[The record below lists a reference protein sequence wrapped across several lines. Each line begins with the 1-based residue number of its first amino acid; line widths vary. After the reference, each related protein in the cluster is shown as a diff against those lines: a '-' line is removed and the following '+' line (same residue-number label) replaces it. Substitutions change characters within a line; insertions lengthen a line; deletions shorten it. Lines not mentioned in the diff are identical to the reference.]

1 MTRSSV
7 RAALVFAFAF
17 ALTASPRLGAQTTS
31 SDPARLNGQAQEVP
45 GGAKVGTL
53 ASQVA
58 HAFAD
63 EGRDRQAAAKIE
75 KLWPNIA
82 ERYSFLGAGRG
93 LVVAVP
99 VYALKVAAPTLPRN
113 KTVDDIWIV
122 GARAT
127 PAEAYATADEHL
139 RGAPSSDY
147 VLLPDDSWFLWISPG
162 SYGWPDK
169 IPSYED
175 AARRG
180 LTTRK
185 ESWSATI
192 ANGVALQTRFQAQ
205 AALEES
211 VRYDAWSG
219 P

>member
-63 EGRDRQAAAKIE
+63 EGRDKQAAAKIE

-99 VYALKVAAPTLPRN
+99 VYALKVAAPT
-113 KTVDDIWIV
+113 
-122 GARAT
+122 
-127 PAEAYATADEHL
+127 
-139 RGAPSSDY
+139 
-147 VLLPDDSWFLWISPG
+147 
-162 SYGWPDK
+162 
-169 IPSYED
+169 
-175 AARRG
+175 
-180 LTTRK
+180 
-185 ESWSATI
+185 
-192 ANGVALQTRFQAQ
+192 
-205 AALEES
+205 
-211 VRYDAWSG
+211 
-219 P
+219 